1 MRLFLLSLLG
11 LITGCATQH
20 KAPSTFTPPAV
31 SGVAAPIQQARVEVT
46 AAVADLDK
54 LAPHVTES
62 GRAQLV
68 ALKESLKSAQTASV
82 EAQQGLIIY
91 ATQVDAQTR
100 ALNEA
105 VSERNKALD
114 LAEHYHAQAH
124 DNARERDVI
133 LILFAALASFWVG
146 TMFAGEILRNFPA
159 PWSFVATALL
169 YVGVAA
175 GSYTLGRFTLHAA
188 ARLIP

>member
-11 LITGCATQH
+11 LMTGCAAQH
-20 KAPSTFTPPAV
+20 KAPTVFAPPAV
-31 SGVAAPIQQARVEVT
+31 SGVAAPVQRARVEVA

-54 LAPHVTES
+54 LSPHVTEA

-105 VSERNKALD
+105 VMDRNKAMD
-114 LAEHYHAQAH
+114 LAEQYHTQAH
-124 DNARERDVI
+124 NNARERDVI
-133 LILFAALASFWVG
+133 LILFAVIAAFWIG
-146 TMFAGEILRNFPA
+146 TMVAGEILRNFPA
-159 PWSFVATALL
+159 PWSFAAAGLL
-169 YVGVAA
+169 YVAVALGA
-175 GSYTLGRFTLHAA
+175 YGLGRFILHAA